1 MSRIVIRT
9 KVHIHK
15 GLVRWVCYI
24 DRNDLILETYIVM
37 YALRMAITPVK
48 YIIYIYICNSKTC
61 KHNTNAENVR

>member
-1 MSRIVIRT
+1 MSRIVIRI

-24 DRNDLILETYIVM
+24 DRKLNSRDIHGRVCVLCV
-37 YALRMAITPVK
+37 AITPVK
-48 YIIYIYICNSKTC
+48 YIIYIYNSKTC